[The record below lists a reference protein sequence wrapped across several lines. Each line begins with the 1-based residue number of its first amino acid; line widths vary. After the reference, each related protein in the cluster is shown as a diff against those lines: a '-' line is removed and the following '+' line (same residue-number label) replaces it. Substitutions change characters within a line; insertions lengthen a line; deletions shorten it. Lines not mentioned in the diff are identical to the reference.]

1 MDHLSYSP
9 NLQHFLDLKRCAD
22 TNDTNAMLR
31 LAKVYLNVNGEN
43 TNKKAL
49 CLLKQLANAAYTAAQ
64 TDAQYMLAS
73 CYENGKRITKNYKQA
88 AKWYRQAYINA
99 NNDIYSAYED
109 KFSVLLSKP
118 DEEIEPEVIDCV
130 TESAENGDAEAQRYL
145 MDLYQF
151 GAKNVESNTEEYAY
165 WAEKAAKNG
174 DPYAMYEIGNAYYH
188 GTGVNQ
194 DNEKA
199 IYWLQKAE
207 NQGDP
212 QAAFSLGWL
221 YQTQKQYKI
230 AANHYKNAAR
240 LNILRRNQLTTR
252 NSSGEFIAKEH

>member
-1 MDHLSYSP
+1 M
-9 NLQHFLDLKRCAD
+9 
-22 TNDTNAMLR
+22 
-31 LAKVYLNVNGEN
+31 
-43 TNKKAL
+43 
-49 CLLKQLANAAYTAAQ
+49 
-64 TDAQYMLAS
+64 
-73 CYENGKRITKNYKQA
+73 
-88 AKWYRQAYINA
+88 
-99 NNDIYSAYED
+99 
-109 KFSVLLSKP
+109 
-118 DEEIEPEVIDCV
+118 

-199 IYWLQKAE
+199 IYWLQ
-207 NQGDP
+207 
-212 QAAFSLGWL
+212 
-221 YQTQKQYKI
+221 TQKQYKI

>member
-1 MDHLSYSP
+1 M
-9 NLQHFLDLKRCAD
+9 
-22 TNDTNAMLR
+22 
-31 LAKVYLNVNGEN
+31 E
-43 TNKKAL
+43 
-49 CLLKQLANAAYTAAQ
+49 
-64 TDAQYMLAS
+64 
-73 CYENGKRITKNYKQA
+73 
-88 AKWYRQAYINA
+88 
-99 NNDIYSAYED
+99 YED
-109 KFSVLLSKP
+109 KFHVLLSKP

-188 GTGVNQ
+188 DTDVNQ
-194 DNEKA
+194 NNEKA

-221 YQTQKQYKI
+221 HQTQKQYKI

-252 NSSGEFIAKEH
+252 NSSGEFIAKGH

>member
-1 MDHLSYSP
+1 MDNLSYSP
-9 NLQHFLDLKRCAD
+9 DLQHFLDLKRCAD

-43 TNKKAL
+43 TNKKAF
-49 CLLKQLANAAYTAAQ
+49 CLLKQLANATYTAAQ

-73 CYENGKRITKNYKQA
+73 CYENGKGITKNYKQA

-109 KFSVLLSKP
+109 KFHVLLSKP

-130 TESAENGDAEAQRYL
+130 TESAEN
-145 MDLYQF
+145 
-151 GAKNVESNTEEYAY
+151 
-165 WAEKAAKNG
+165 
-174 DPYAMYEIGNAYYH
+174 
-188 GTGVNQ
+188 
-194 DNEKA
+194 
-199 IYWLQKAE
+199 
-207 NQGDP
+207 QGDP

-221 YQTQKQYKI
+221 YQTQKQFKI

-252 NSSGEFIAKEH
+252 NASGEFIAKEH